1 MKKPTVYFTTSFT
14 ILLLFTT
21 LFFYILNDYTRNDLA
36 WFDER
41 LITAIQSYVSP
52 SLTSIVNVITFF
64 GSVKWFVL
72 AAIFVCLLL
81 IIAKKYSLAIFV
93 ALSSGLGGLIN
104 WLLKWLFKRERP
116 DILPLI
122 EETGFSFPSGHSMG
136 SFIFYGALAFVLIHF
151 VKNMLLR
158 CIICLLLGLTILTI
172 GVSRIYLGV
181 HYPSDVLAGFLVGAI
196 WLILNIMVYHYYEY
210 KLKRREV
217 S

>member
-14 ILLLFTT
+14 ILLLFTA

-151 VKNMLLR
+151 VKNMLFR

-196 WLILNIMVYHYYEY
+196 WLILNIMVYYYYEY